1 MDCAMTDAKPLIK
14 LDKLTKTYGHR
25 DGLLT
30 VLDEVDLLLYGGDM
44 VSIMGES
51 GAGKSTLL
59 QIIGTLDSPSSGQ
72 YLFGGEDVFAR
83 KSKHVA
89 AFRNERIGFV
99 FQFHHLLPEFTALE
113 NVMMPGLIGRM
124 KRSEAERRAE
134 DLLARVGLADRVG
147 HQPGELS
154 GGEQQRVAIARALFM
169 GPRVLLADEPTGNLD
184 QKTSAGIHRVLREL
198 NESTGITIII
208 VTHDARLANEM
219 PIQLLVA
226 DGKIL
231 PFNPGDERIGDRL
244 PEELL
249 HRRPSE
255 QAGLGSS

>member
-1 MDCAMTDAKPLIK
+1 MTDAKPLIK

-51 GAGKSTLL
+51 
-59 QIIGTLDSPSSGQ
+59 GTLDSPSSGQ